1 MTQHDLDRGAIAAHN
16 AGIGWLGFIHKH
28 CRCMFDLAPDTDVE
42 FARWA
47 SRLRSLVANGEPPL
61 PLEDCHTLLDEEP
74 DTRLDVVPLLLASG
88 RLNPNTF
95 TTK

>member
-1 MTQHDLDRGAIAAHN
+1 MIA
-16 AGIGWLGFIHKH
+16 
-28 CRCMFDLAPDTDVE
+28 RSRQAP
-42 FARWA
+42 
-47 SRLRSLVANGEPPL
+47 EPPL